1 MTVYLFAN
9 HLINFV
15 APAAFVAVLVVM
27 VSSLFPRFF
36 GSARA
41 GRGSWGRQMA
51 VVFAL
56 SLCVLVAGLVVFR
69 QDGKLLTYAALVLI
83 SATSQWVMLRGTKA

>member
-1 MTVYLFAN
+1 
-9 HLINFV
+9 
-15 APAAFVAVLVVM
+15 
-27 VSSLFPRFF
+27 
-36 GSARA
+36 
-41 GRGSWGRQMA
+41 MA